1 MNSEKSIDYNPNN
14 TLFNES
20 NIWPNEWFNESQE
33 TISHSSV
40 YSPKTK
46 EAIFLTQIE
55 QNLSFEFN
63 KISRNN
69 WWNQLKKIELKFDS
83 KIVGLF
89 YYKEEIKAVTG
100 FQTLFS
106 ITEVNKEFTRIVI
119 ISNYRYINISTLSS
133 KFFTFF

>member
-1 MNSEKSIDYNPNN
+1 
-14 TLFNES
+14 
-20 NIWPNEWFNESQE
+20 
-33 TISHSSV
+33 V
-40 YSPKTK
+40 
-46 EAIFLTQIE
+46 IFLTQIE

-63 KISRNN
+63 KISQNN

-89 YYKEEIKAVTG
+89 YCKEEIKAVTG

-119 ISNYRYINISTLSS
+119 ISNYRYINISTLSL